1 MATEEKVGKM
11 YYFIWFT
18 LEVAK
23 RMFLFGLFRRCFY
36 EKISKKLP

>member
-11 YYFIWFT
+11 YYLIWFT

-23 RMFLFGLFRRCFY
+23 RMFFVWFV
-36 EKISKKLP
+36 